1 MRPTTLNLLNVDHR
15 GPDGAVWSL
24 PHGGDLDANL
34 VHLGPGGAI
43 GEHRNDDVDV
53 VLVGI
58 EGAGCVIVDGVQT
71 SLRPGTLVAVPKG
84 TTRSIRSLA
93 EVGLVY
99 LSIHRSRAGLHI
111 RH

>member
-1 MRPTTLNLLNVDHR
+1 MQPTMLDLLSVDHQ
-15 GPDGAVWSL
+15 GPDGAIWSL

-53 VLVGI
+53 LLVGI
-58 EGAGCVIVDGVQT
+58 DGAGWVTIDEVQT

-84 TTRSIRSLA
+84 TTRSIRPHA
-93 EVGLVY
+93 EVELVY
-99 LSIHRSRAGLHI
+99 LSVHRSRAGLQI
-111 RH
+111 RR

>member
-1 MRPTTLNLLNVDHR
+1 MHPTTLDLLSVDHH

-34 VHLGPGGAI
+34 VHLAPGGAI

-58 EGAGCVIVDGVQT
+58 EGGGWVTIDEVQT

-84 TTRSIRSLA
+84 TTRTICSHA
-93 EVGLVY
+93 EVELVY
-99 LSIHRSRAGLHI
+99 LTVHRSRAGLQI
-111 RH
+111 RR